1 MLLTTKFLRPASDS
15 RAVQRERLSSLLA
28 PGHPKRLNLVLAPA
42 GFGKTTL
49 VSQWCS
55 RTSGPIAW
63 LSLDEHDD
71 DPQRFWQYVASAFE
85 HAGLTGLEPCHK
97 SLSGNT
103 DDSLSSAITALVN
116 ALAADGSPW
125 ILVLDD
131 FQFAANDR
139 IHRQFGYFID
149 YLPAGVTVTLVSR
162 TEPPLPLARWRVRR
176 WLQEIH
182 PALLA
187 FSEDE
192 CREFFHN
199 TMGLSISEK
208 DVQAIC
214 RRTEGWVAAMQL
226 SALSGSDSGLEQNN
240 PATDSNSPQ
249 AALSIN
255 ERHISD
261 YVLSEVLDKQPEDT
275 VAFLLDTSCCPRLCA
290 SLCDTLR
297 DTNDSQ
303 EKLENLLSQ
312 HLFLIPLD
320 NHNEWFRYHDLFR
333 DALLQRIRHADP
345 ERAQVLWQRAVEWLL
360 NHGQVQGAIAQI
372 VQEED
377 WPWLAKVLATHG
389 NNLIHGGYHLP
400 VLNWLD
406 ALPAEQ
412 VEESAQLQML
422 RVWGRFF
429 ANRLDHLEPLLAN
442 IEDLLDRH
450 VADSA
455 PDAEGALGL
464 QSEVS
469 LVRSYLARSRS
480 DDKSASDLTKQV
492 LADIDHTRI
501 PLKSVTYYGIG
512 LDDYGKGDLPGAE
525 NTLKSAVHYGQ
536 VERKPSTVLSSGGL
550 LAWIQYN
557 RGDMDLALDTCTEVR
572 KWVDQHY
579 SDPSQ
584 PRLISCWLSAAL
596 TEIFRERNQL
606 RDAAAHLEPLLEH
619 VNKGAEPGQHIIIQ
633 HVRGHLAFSDG
644 RYQDAIGY
652 LEDAEQV
659 GRKRREHIVFEPPA
673 SSALL
678 ARCFLAEGQPGEARR
693 ILESVESQTITNPLN
708 REQNSIS
715 YARLLVAEGK
725 PEQALEI
732 LEALISDAQRNEH
745 NRHMVEALL
754 VSGEALAQLY
764 RDKECQDRLAQAVGM
779 AAEAGFLRLFAE
791 ESPRLQEL
799 LLASAMVKTG
809 GSWHTSLTDMLLSP
823 KTENASD
830 KKEQTAAP
838 NTQPDHRQTAAGDSV
853 KKLAEPLSQRELEVL
868 ELINAGYSNK
878 DIAASM
884 GVAPAT
890 VKAHIRNLY
899 GKLGVG
905 RRTEALVRARELGI
919 LTQ

>member
-28 PGHPKRLNLVLAPA
+28 PGHPKRLNLVVAPA

-49 VSQWCS
+49 VSQWCA
-55 RTSGPIAW
+55 RTPGPIAW

-71 DPQRFWQYVASAFE
+71 EPQRFWQYVVSAFE

-97 SLSGNT
+97 SLAGNT
-103 DDSLSSAITALVN
+103 DGSPGTAITALVN
-116 ALAADGSPW
+116 ALATDGGPW
-125 ILVLDD
+125 VLVLDD
-131 FQFAANDR
+131 FQFAANDQ
-139 IHRQFGYFID
+139 IHRQFGYFVD
-149 YLPAGVTVTLVSR
+149 YLPTGVTITLVSR

-192 CREFFHN
+192 CREFFHS
-199 TMGLSISEK
+199 TMGLKISEQ

-226 SALSGSDSGLEQNN
+226 SALSGSDTGLEQNKS
-240 PATDSNSPQ
+240 ARALGTSQ
-249 AALSIN
+249 AALTID

-261 YVLSEVLDKQPEDT
+261 YVLSEVLDKQPDDT
-275 VAFLLDTSCCPRLCA
+275 VAFLLETSCCPRLCA

-297 DTNDSQ
+297 GTDDSQ
-303 EKLENLLSQ
+303 VKLENLLSQ

-333 DALLQRIRHADP
+333 DALLQRVRYTDP
-345 ERAQVLWQRAVEWLL
+345 ERAHLLWQRAVEWLL
-360 NHGQVQGAIAQI
+360 DHGQVQGAIAQI

-377 WPWLAKVLATHG
+377 WAWLARVLETHG

-400 VLNWLD
+400 VLNWLES
-406 ALPAEQ
+406 LPVEE

-442 IEDLLDRH
+442 IEDLLDRR

-480 DDKSASDLTKQV
+480 DDKSASDLTRQV

-557 RGDMDLALDTCTEVR
+557 RGDMDLALHTCTEVR

-606 RDAAAHLEPLLEH
+606 QDATAHLEPLLEH

-633 HVRGHLAFSDG
+633 HVRGHLAFSAG
-644 RYQDAIGY
+644 RFQEAIGY

-659 GRKRREHIVFEPPA
+659 GRKRREQIVFEPPA

-678 ARCFLAEGQPGEARR
+678 ARCFLATEQIGEARR
-693 ILESVESQTITNPLN
+693 ILELVKSQKITNPLN
-708 REQNSIS
+708 LEQNNIS
-715 YARLLVAEGK
+715 YARLLVTEDK
-725 PEQALEI
+725 PEQALEV
-732 LEALISDAQRNEH
+732 LETLISDAQRNEH

-754 VSGEALAQLY
+754 VSGEAFAQKG
-764 RDKECQDRLAQAVGM
+764 RDKECQERLARAVKI

-799 LLASAMVKTG
+799 LLASTAMKSG
-809 GSWHTSLTDMLLSP
+809 GSWQDSLSDMLLKL
-823 KTENASD
+823 KTEGMANEKDKAPVPDIKPASH
-830 KKEQTAAP
+830 QTPADDAV
-838 NTQPDHRQTAAGDSV
+838 Q
-853 KKLAEPLSQRELEVL
+853 KLAEPLSQRELEVL

-878 DIAASM
+878 DISASM

-919 LTQ
+919 LTR